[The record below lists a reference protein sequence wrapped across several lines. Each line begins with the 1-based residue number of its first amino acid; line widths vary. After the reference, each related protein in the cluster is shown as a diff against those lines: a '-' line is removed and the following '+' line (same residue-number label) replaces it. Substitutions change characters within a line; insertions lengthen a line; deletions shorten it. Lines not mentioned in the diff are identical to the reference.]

1 MKKDWLWDR
10 DLNIEEIFGDE
21 KHPRYISTAALLLAR
36 KNSAKEVFSEYIKPL
51 VFYKNWLKIKKLM
64 RQDQWNNPRIDY
76 WQAIYEK
83 LGEKYKAGGL
93 KLRQPKMSSNKLI
106 KNIGQQIK
114 AARIKKG
121 FTQKKFATHI
131 GITQQWL
138 SKIEKGQENITLLTL
153 IRLCRALGMK
163 EVNFPLKSAG

>member
-10 DLNIEEIFGDE
+10 DLNIEEIFGNE
-21 KHPRYISTAALLLAR
+21 KHPRYLGTAALLLAR

-51 VFYKNWLKIKKLM
+51 VFYKYWMKIKKIM

-83 LGEKYKAGGL
+83 LSEKYQAEGI
-93 KLRQPKMSSNKLI
+93 KLRQPKTTSNKII
-106 KNIGQQIK
+106 KNIGQQLRS
-114 AARIKKG
+114 ARQKKG
-121 FTQKKFATHI
+121 FTQKKFASRV

-153 IRLCRALGMK
+153 IRLCRALGIK
-163 EVNFPLKSAG
+163 EHNFLKIFM

>member
-10 DLNIEEIFGDE
+10 DLNIEEIFGNE
-21 KHPRYISTAALLLAR
+21 KHPRYVSTAALLLAR

-51 VFYKNWLKIKKLM
+51 VFYKNWLKIKKVM
-64 RQDQWNNPRIDY
+64 RRDQWNNPRIDY

-83 LGEKYKAGGL
+83 LGEKYRSEGV
-93 KLRQPKMSSNKLI
+93 KLRQPKVTSNKVI

-114 AARIKKG
+114 TARLKKG
-121 FTQKKFATHI
+121 LTQKRFADQVN
-131 GITQQWL
+131 ITQQWL
-138 SKIEKGQENITLLTL
+138 STIEQGQENITLLTL

-163 EVNFPLKSAG
+163 EVSFPLKLNG